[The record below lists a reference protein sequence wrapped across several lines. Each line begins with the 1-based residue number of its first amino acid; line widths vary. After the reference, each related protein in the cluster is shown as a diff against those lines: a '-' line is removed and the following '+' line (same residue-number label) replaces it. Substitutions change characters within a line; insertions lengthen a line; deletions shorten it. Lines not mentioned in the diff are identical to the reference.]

1 MDLSFGFFIDL
12 NCILTQFTNITFSS
26 PPLSTPLVRL
36 SSSPFLSPISFIL
49 QYSFSFSFPFHSH
62 SPSPSPQ
69 FLFLLPYYHFSRL
82 PPPLR
87 SSSLYH
93 FPPLQLHPYLS
104 SLSPPLTPCL
114 SRPLPTPCSSPNSSP
129 STPSLLYP
137 SPLPPTPP
145 FTPFSY
151 PLLLPPL
158 LPHPSP
164 PSSYLPPPPFFT
176 QHLPHP
182 STPHPHP
189 IPQPLHP
196 SPHPPSLTP
205 SPNPF
210 TRPLTPSPQPLHP
223 PPHPIPPTPSPA
235 PHPSPQP
242 LHPAP
247 SPHPPTPH
255 PAPLTTSPQ
264 PPHPAEIHGLRRPP
278 PARGRVRPL
287 PEAAHLPHLP
297 AGLHPLRLPRLQ
309 PAVHEPF
316 PSPLVPRPRAGG
328 GRGIHAGGDQEPH
341 YPCDSSILSF
351 SSLSQTEAAQ
361 LPQLLPQSQKF
372 IVILS
377 FCFFTLRKLTTTS
390 TTSPIPD
397 HIRDFVTLFI
407 SQLPTLHTT
416 SHKYFVL
423 PFLSSCID
431 IVFDSPQ
438 TDHNSTTLTPDIIQG
453 TFSQCS
459 QYLVRNFTAVALS
472 GQLKPDPSWPVVPCM
487 NGWHYD
493 TSVIFSSIVID
504 YDLVCERAIYPTVGL
519 SVLNIGGIIGVY
531 IFGTISDRFGRRVSF
546 LVCLAVEQ
554 VFGLLTAFAPDFWS
568 WIACRF
574 MVGLTVP
581 AIYQIPFI
589 ISLELV
595 GPSYRSFVTVM
606 TCLFYVGGMLLLAGV
621 AYLVRNWVH
630 LCLVTSLPFFTYV
643 VYWWYL
649 PESPRW
655 LLAQGRLHEA
665 STILNKMAEV
675 NKTELPESFMH
686 KLKDRMIAQQALSS
700 NSSQKS
706 SGVGFC
712 SMYKTPNMRLK
723 VILITIVWFANETV
737 YVGLSYYG
745 PAMGDDEYLSF
756 FLACAVE
763 VPSYLLCWIVMDR
776 WGRRW
781 ILGVGMILG
790 GIFSICTV
798 LMPEGKMVLNVLLLF
813 FSLSRNLSCSAKD
826 IEYGRRGLY
835 SSSPFV

>member
-1 MDLSFGFFIDL
+1 MPTELKLDLKRSDQSDIMEEDPEEPVTNGRTMAVSPDTRARREAFKKLKTGGQSEKSMDFDD
-12 NCILTQFTNITFSS
+12 
-26 PPLSTPLVRL
+26 
-36 SSSPFLSPISFIL
+36 
-49 QYSFSFSFPFHSH
+49 
-62 SPSPSPQ
+62 
-69 FLFLLPYYHFSRL
+69 
-82 PPPLR
+82 
-87 SSSLYH
+87 
-93 FPPLQLHPYLS
+93 
-104 SLSPPLTPCL
+104 
-114 SRPLPTPCSSPNSSP
+114 
-129 STPSLLYP
+129 
-137 SPLPPTPP
+137 
-145 FTPFSY
+145 
-151 PLLLPPL
+151 L
-158 LPHPSP
+158 LPHVGEFGRYQRLLIFLICLPACIPCGFHAFNQLFMSP
-164 PSSYLPPPPFFT
+164 FPPHWCRIPELEEAGDFT
-176 QHLPHP
+176 QEEIRNL
-182 STPHPHP
+182 T
-189 IPQPLHP
+189 IP
-196 SPHPPSLTP
+196 
-205 SPNPF
+205 
-210 TRPLTPSPQPLHP
+210 
-223 PPHPIPPTPSPA
+223 
-235 PHPSPQP
+235 
-242 LHPAP
+242 
-247 SPHPPTPH
+247 
-255 PAPLTTSPQ
+255 
-264 PPHPAEIHGLRRPP
+264 
-278 PARGRVRPL
+278 V
-287 PEAAHLPHLP
+287 
-297 AGLHPLRLPRLQ
+297 
-309 PAVHEPF
+309 
-316 PSPLVPRPRAGG
+316 
-328 GRGIHAGGDQEPH
+328 
-341 YPCDSSILSF
+341 
-351 SSLSQTEAAQ
+351 
-361 LPQLLPQSQKF
+361 
-372 IVILS
+372 
-377 FCFFTLRKLTTTS
+377 
-390 TTSPIPD
+390 
-397 HIRDFVTLFI
+397 
-407 SQLPTLHTT
+407 
-416 SHKYFVL
+416 
-423 PFLSSCID
+423 
-431 IVFDSPQ
+431 
-438 TDHNSTTLTPDIIQG
+438 IQG

-459 QYLVRNFTAVALS
+459 QYLVRNFTAVALT

-554 VFGLLTAFAPDFWS
+554 VFGFLTAFAPDFWS

-700 NSSQKS
+700 NSSQKT

-723 VILITIVWFANETV
+723 AILITIVWFANETV

-798 LMPEGKMVLNVLLLF
+798 LMPEDASMATLVLYLVAKFAESAAFLIIYPFAAELYPTEVRGVGIGFSAYVGGLGLVIIPFINYLGTEMLVLPLLIMGVVSTVGGCLTFRLPETLQQKLPNTMAEGEEFGKDFTWKQCLVCVPE
-813 FSLSRNLSCSAKD
+813 K
-826 IEYGRRGLY
+826 
-835 SSSPFV
+835 